1 VEIILLTPPGE
12 LCTVI
17 RSSKGDSLM
26 EVREKYYE
34 VYIDGDLHHKGFF
47 EDCRYYALYALDDDC
62 AEVYEVTVTEE
73 KVVI

>member
-1 VEIILLTPPGE
+1 
-12 LCTVI
+12 
-17 RSSKGDSLM
+17 M

-34 VYIDGDLHHKGFF
+34 VYIDGDLYHEGNF
-47 EDCRYYALYALDDDC
+47 EDCKYYALHALDDDC